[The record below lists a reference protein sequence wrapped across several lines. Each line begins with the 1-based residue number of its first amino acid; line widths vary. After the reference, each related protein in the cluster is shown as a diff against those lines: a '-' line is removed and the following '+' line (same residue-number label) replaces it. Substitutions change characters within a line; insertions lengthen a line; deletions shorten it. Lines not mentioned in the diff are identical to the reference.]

1 MKWACN
7 HCTKEYTKKSSLD
20 RHQLICE
27 FLHKS
32 TREKQ
37 VELEET
43 SGLPSYTELVYIV
56 QELARKN
63 SQIEKKL
70 AELENQTTQYKKC
83 KINVE
88 EWLNQHK
95 KPPYTYADIV
105 SHLNIQP
112 DHIKMLFE
120 TKLIPII
127 CNIMETDLVKSACPL
142 YCVKN
147 TLYCYVDAAAAT
159 GVGVG
164 VGVGAGETTKWVE
177 LEKKIL
183 VQMLNKLYH
192 VFLNRLCQW
201 RTENLERLNASDK
214 LSISYNQAMI
224 RLMDVDFNQD
234 VNLNKIKTH
243 LCNHLRCEIK
253 NVTEYE
259 FE

>member
-1 MKWACN
+1 M
-7 HCTKEYTKKSSLD
+7 
-20 RHQLICE
+20 
-27 FLHKS
+27 
-32 TREKQ
+32 
-37 VELEET
+37 
-43 SGLPSYTELVYIV
+43 PSYTELVYIV

-63 SQIEKKL
+63 KQVEKKL
-70 AELENQTTQYKKC
+70 VELENQTTQYKKC

-95 KPPYTYADIV
+95 KSSYTFAEIT
-105 SHLNIQP
+105 SHLNIKP
-112 DHIKMLFE
+112 DHVKMLFE

-127 CNIMETDLVKSACPL
+127 CNILETDLIKSACPL

-147 TLYCYVDAAAAT
+147 TLYCYIDDNVAT
-159 GVGVG
+159 G
-164 VGVGAGETTKWVE
+164 EMTKWVE
-177 LEKKIL
+177 LEKKTL

-192 VFLNRLCQW
+192 LLLNGLCEW
-201 RTENLERLNASDK
+201 RAENLERLNASDK

-234 VNLNKIKTH
+234 VNLNKIKLH

-253 NVTEYE
+253 NVIEYE

>member
-7 HCTKEYTKKSSLD
+7 HCTKEYTKKSSLE

-37 VELEET
+37 VEHEET

-70 AELENQTTQYKKC
+70 AELENQTNQYKKC

-95 KPPYTYADIV
+95 KPPYAFADIV
-105 SHLNIQP
+105 SHLKIQP

-127 CNIMETDLVKSACPL
+127 CNILESDLIKSACPL

-147 TLYCYVDAAAAT
+147 TLYCYVDVAEADADKT
-159 GVGVG
+159 P
-164 VGVGAGETTKWVE
+164 KWVE
-177 LEKKIL
+177 LEKKVL
-183 VQMLNKLYH
+183 VQILNKLYH
-192 VFLNRLCQW
+192 VFLNRLCEW

-243 LCNHLRCEIK
+243 LCNQLRCEIK

>member
-1 MKWACN
+1 MKWSCN
-7 HCTKEYTKKSSLD
+7 HCTKEYTKKSSLE
-20 RHQLICE
+20 RHELICG

-37 VELEET
+37 VEVEET
-43 SGLPSYTELVYIV
+43 SSMPSYAELVYIV
-56 QELARKN
+56 QELALKH
-63 SQIEKKL
+63 SKVEKKL

-88 EWLNQHK
+88 EWLNKHK
-95 KPPYTYADIV
+95 KAPYVFAEVV
-105 SHLNIQP
+105 SHLKIQP

-127 CNIMETDLVKSACPL
+127 CNILETDLIKSECPL

-147 TLYCYVDAAAAT
+147 TLYCYAVVD
-159 GVGVG
+159 
-164 VGVGAGETTKWVE
+164 GETTKWVE
-177 LEKKIL
+177 IEKKVL

-192 VFLNRLCQW
+192 VFLNRLCEW
-201 RTENLERLNASDK
+201 RTENLERLNANDK

-234 VNLNKIKTH
+234 SNLNKIKTH
-243 LCNHLRCEIK
+243 LCNHLRCDIK
-253 NVTEYE
+253 NVIEYE

>member
-1 MKWACN
+1 MKWSCN

-20 RHQLICE
+20 RHQLMCE
-27 FLHKS
+27 FVHKS

-43 SGLPSYTELVYIV
+43 TSLPSYAELVYIV

-70 AELENQTTQYKKC
+70 TELENQTTQYKKC

-95 KPPYTYADIV
+95 KSPYTYAEIV
-105 SHLNIQP
+105 SHLNIKP

-127 CNIMETDLVKSACPL
+127 CNILEADLIKSECPL

-147 TLYCYVDAAAAT
+147 TLYCYAAT
-159 GVGVG
+159 ADAV
-164 VGVGAGETTKWVE
+164 GETTKWVE
-177 LEKKIL
+177 IEKKAL

-192 VFLNRLCQW
+192 VFLNRLCEW
-201 RTENLERLNASDK
+201 RTENLERLNANDK

-234 VNLNKIKTH
+234 SNLNKIKLH
-243 LCNHLRCEIK
+243 LCNHLRCDIK
-253 NVTEYE
+253 NVIEYE

>member
-63 SQIEKKL
+63 SQVEKKL

-95 KPPYTYADIV
+95 KSPYTYADIV
-105 SHLNIQP
+105 NHLNIKP

-127 CNIMETDLVKSACPL
+127 CNILEADLIKSECPL

-147 TLYCYVDAAAAT
+147 TLYCYVNVDAAT
-159 GVGVG
+159 E
-164 VGVGAGETTKWVE
+164 VGADKTTKWVE
-177 LEKKIL
+177 IEKKTL

-192 VFLNRLCQW
+192 VFLNRLCEW
-201 RTENLERLNASDK
+201 RTENLERLNANDK

-234 VNLNKIKTH
+234 SNLNKIKTH
-243 LCNHLRCEIK
+243 LCNHLRCDIK
-253 NVTEYE
+253 NVIEYE

>member
-1 MKWACN
+1 MKWCCN
-7 HCTKEYTKKSSLD
+7 HCTKEYTKKSSLE
-20 RHQLICE
+20 RHQVLCE

-37 VELEET
+37 VEVEET
-43 SGLPSYTELVYIV
+43 SSLPSYTELVYIV

-63 SQIEKKL
+63 NQVEKKL
-70 AELENQTTQYKKC
+70 SELENQTTQYKKC

-95 KPPYTYADIV
+95 KAPYTFAEITSY
-105 SHLNIQP
+105 LNIKP

-127 CNIMETDLVKSACPL
+127 CNILESDLIKSECPL

-147 TLYCYVDAAAAT
+147 TLYCYVADSTAAT
-159 GVGVG
+159 
-164 VGVGAGETTKWVE
+164 ETTKWVE
-177 LEKKIL
+177 LEKKALI
-183 VQMLNKLYH
+183 QMLNKLYH
-192 VFLNRLCQW
+192 VVLNRLCEW
-201 RTENLERLNASDK
+201 RAENLERLNTNDK

-234 VNLNKIKTH
+234 SNLNKIKAH

-253 NVTEYE
+253 NVIEYE

>member
-1 MKWACN
+1 MKWSCN
-7 HCTKEYTKKSSLD
+7 HCTKEYTKKSSLE

-43 SGLPSYTELVYIV
+43 TSLPSYTELVYIV
-56 QELARKN
+56 QELAVKH
-63 SQIEKKL
+63 SKLEKKL
-70 AELENQTTQYKKC
+70 SELENQTTQYKKC

-88 EWLNQHK
+88 DWLNKHK
-95 KPPYTYADIV
+95 KPPYTCAEIV
-105 SHLNIQP
+105 NHLKIQP

-127 CNIMETDLVKSACPL
+127 CNILETDLIKSECPL

-147 TLYCYVDAAAAT
+147 TLYCYVADAAAAT
-159 GVGVG
+159 E
-164 VGVGAGETTKWVE
+164 VGAGETTKWVE
-177 LEKKIL
+177 LEKKTL

-192 VFLNRLCQW
+192 VFLNRLCEW
-201 RTENLERLNASDK
+201 RAENLERLNANDK

-243 LCNHLRCEIK
+243 LCNHLRCDIK
-253 NVTEYE
+253 NVIEYE

>member
-1 MKWACN
+1 MKWSCN

-20 RHQLICE
+20 RHQVLCE

-43 SGLPSYTELVYIV
+43 GSMPSYTELVYIV

-63 SQIEKKL
+63 KQVEKKL
-70 AELENQTTQYKKC
+70 VELENHATQYKKC

-95 KPPYTYADIV
+95 KPPYTFAEIT
-105 SHLNIQP
+105 SHLNIKP

-120 TKLIPII
+120 TKLIPIV
-127 CNIMETDLVKSACPL
+127 CNILESDLIKSECPL

-147 TLYCYVDAAAAT
+147 TLYGYVADAAVLAS
-159 GVGVG
+159 
-164 VGVGAGETTKWVE
+164 GETTKWVE
-177 LEKKIL
+177 IEKKSL

-192 VFLNRLCQW
+192 LLLNGLCEW
-201 RTENLERLNASDK
+201 RAENLERLNASDK

-234 VNLNKIKTH
+234 SNLNKIKTH

-253 NVTEYE
+253 NVIEYE

>member
-1 MKWACN
+1 MKWSCN
-7 HCTKEYTKKSSLD
+7 HCTKEYTKKSSLE
-20 RHQLICE
+20 RHQLMCE
-27 FLHKS
+27 FVHKS

-43 SGLPSYTELVYIV
+43 SSLPSYTELVYIV

-88 EWLNQHK
+88 DWLNKHK
-95 KPPYTYADIV
+95 KPPYAFAEIV
-105 SHLNIQP
+105 NHLKIQP

-127 CNIMETDLVKSACPL
+127 CNILETDLIKSECPL

-147 TLYCYVDAAAAT
+147 TLYCYVADA
-159 GVGVG
+159 
-164 VGVGAGETTKWVE
+164 AGETTKWVE
-177 LEKKIL
+177 IEKKTL

-192 VFLNRLCQW
+192 VFLNRLCEW
-201 RTENLERLNASDK
+201 RTENLERLNANDK

-243 LCNHLRCEIK
+243 LCNHLRCDIK
-253 NVTEYE
+253 NVIEYE